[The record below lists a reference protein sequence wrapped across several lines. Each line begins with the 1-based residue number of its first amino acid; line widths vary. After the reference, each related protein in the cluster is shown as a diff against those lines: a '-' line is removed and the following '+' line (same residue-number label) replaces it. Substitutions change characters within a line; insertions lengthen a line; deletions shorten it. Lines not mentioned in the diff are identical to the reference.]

1 VSSMR
6 KMNLPP
12 VARANAHGYKAERML
27 PKWIKPVGDGANRV
41 LVVISSAN
49 LNSFQTA

>member
-1 VSSMR
+1 MR

-12 VARANAHGYKAERML
+12 VALANAQGYKAERMF

-41 LVVISSAN
+41 RVLMRW
-49 LNSFQTA
+49 LK